1 MSWADSSP
9 GMQAGKTPV
18 NGHDAEEES
27 AQYPLPR
34 EKRKKVVVVGLGMV
48 GIAFIEKLIKMDA
61 KRREYDVV
69 VIGEE
74 PHLAYNRV
82 GLTSFFQ
89 HRKVENL
96 YLNQKEWY
104 AGMPEGALNYHLNTR
119 VTELH
124 PTNRVVSTST
134 GDTVPYDIL
143 VLATGSDALLPR
155 HTPGHDAKGVFVYR
169 TVDDLEKLIAFSE
182 SCPGSTGA
190 VVGGGLLGLE
200 AAKAMMDLE
209 SFGQVKLIERN
220 RWVLS
225 RQLDGDAGGMVVDL
239 VRQLGLD
246 VLLSKRVGKVEVDD
260 GNAVK
265 GVVFE
270 DGERMDCRCLMFAI
284 GIKARDE
291 LARRAGL
298 TCADRGG
305 GIVVDPSLMTSE
317 KDIYAIGECAS
328 WENQTFGLIAPGIE
342 MAEVLAFN
350 MTQAKVHATRKFK
363 RPDLSTKLKLLGVE
377 VASFGDFFADRDGPQ
392 QLPGRK
398 HATKKQDGIAEER
411 SKVRNIT
418 NGPPPPPVKALTYK
432 DPFQAVYK
440 KYLFT
445 LDGKYLLG
453 GMMIG
458 DTRDYVKLVPMVKN
472 QKALD
477 VSPSEFILGA
487 KKDGE
492 DDGGDLS
499 SDTQICSCHNVTK
512 GDVANVI
519 RDGSCKSI
527 GEVKSCTKAGT
538 GCGGCM
544 PLVQS
549 IFNAEMKAMGT
560 EVLNHLCPHFAYS
573 RADLF
578 NIIYVKK
585 LKNFSEVMK
594 ECGKEPESLG
604 CEVCKPTLGSILAS
618 LYNQHIMDKP
628 LHGLQDTND
637 QFLAN
642 IQRNGTFSVIPRVA
656 GGEITA
662 EKLIIIGTV
671 AKKYGLYCKI
681 TGGQRIDMFGAK
693 KQDLIAIWT
702 ELVKGGMESGHAYA
716 KSLRTVKSCVGTTW
730 CRFGIGDSVGM
741 AVRLEER
748 YKSIRSPHKMKG
760 GVSGCVREC
769 AEAQNKDFGLIATE
783 KGFNVFVGGNGG
795 SNPRHSELLA
805 KDVPPDDVVP
815 VLDRYLM
822 FYIRTADKLQ
832 RTARWVEQL
841 PGGIKYL
848 REVILE
854 DKLGI
859 CPELEKQM
867 DELVGTFFCEWTE
880 TINNPERRK
889 AFQQFGNTSEAQE
902 TVEEVKERGQSR
914 PAYWPQGS
922 TTEDFRGTKWS
933 SLSWQPMIEVD
944 KFVDAPTGSS
954 ANVKRGD
961 TQLAIFKVKGK
972 WYATQQMCPHKRTFA
987 MSEGLI
993 GDDVTNNKLWVSCPF
1008 HKRNFALG
1016 GEDAGKCSNDPEVN
1030 LATFP
1035 VEAREDGWVYLKL
1048 PPVDELDARLG
1059 TSKWKVKQG
1068 EREEPFTKLD
1078 EKLKGM
1084 KGRKPLQDSHL
1095 NGGLGE
1101 RAMAKAITAGGEGGI
1116 DCAPAF
1122 TKMSVVGVD
1131 FGTQNTV
1138 IAVARNR
1145 GVDVVRIQSLVGFGP
1160 KSRYLGEPAKTQ
1172 EISNIKNTVGSLK
1185 RLAGRSLNDPDVQI
1199 EKEFVSAPLVDI
1211 KGQVGAEVSYMG
1223 SKEQFTATQLVS
1235 MFFNKV
1241 KTTASAELKLP
1252 VSDIVISVP
1261 PWFTDVQRRSIID
1274 AAEIAGLKLLR
1285 LINDTTATAL
1295 GYGITKLDLP
1305 TAEEKPRRVAFV
1317 DIGHSNYACSIVEF
1331 KKGELAVKS
1340 TAYDRHFGGRDF
1352 DKALVDHFAKEFKE
1366 KYKID
1371 INSNPKARVR
1381 VATAAEKMKK
1391 ILSANSQAPLSIESL
1406 MNDVDVASVMKRDEL
1421 EALLRPLLDRATVPL
1436 EQALAEAKLKPDDI
1450 DSIEMVGG
1458 CTRIPALK
1466 ERISKYFGKSLSF
1479 TLNQDEAVARGCAF
1493 SCAILSP
1500 VFRVRDFSVHD
1511 IVNYPIEFSWEQ
1523 SPDIP
1528 DEDTSLTVFNKGN
1541 VMPSTKILTFYR
1553 KQPFDLE
1560 ARYAK
1565 PEMLPGKTNPWIGRF
1580 SVKGVKADSQDDF
1593 MICKLKARL
1602 NLHGVLNIES
1612 GYYVEDVEIE
1622 EPLPEEKD
1630 SKESKEGEKKDG
1642 DGPAAAS
1649 TPHKLKGVFKDAYAD
1664 AKRTFLGSRSLTSQP
1679 PQAMDTSEDKANR
1692 TAEPKP
1698 KTRKIKKQVRKG
1710 ELPLSAGTASLD
1722 QASKEAAAEKENQM
1736 FMEDKLVADT
1746 EDKKNELESYIYELR
1761 GKIDE
1766 QYAEFASD
1774 QEKTDLK
1781 AKLEQA
1787 EDWLYEDGEDATKN
1801 VYIAKMEEIRSVAG
1815 PIVQR
1820 YQDKIEEERQA
1831 VLRAEEEKMAKKRAE
1846 LEAKKKAEE
1855 EAKKEK
1861 EAPKKEVDAE
1871 MKDVDAAEGGE
1882 VKPDGV
1888 EEPTE
1893 EGKK

>member
-9 GMQAGKTPV
+9 GMQAGRTPV
-18 NGHDAEEES
+18 KGHDPEEES
-27 AQYPLPR
+27 SQYPLPR
-34 EKRKKVVVVGLGMV
+34 EKRKKVVVIGLGMV

-96 YLNQKEWY
+96 YLNQKDWY
-104 AGMPEGALNYHLNTR
+104 SDMPDGTLNYHLNTR
-119 VTELH
+119 VTEIH

-134 GDTVPYDIL
+134 GATVPYDIL

-169 TVDDLEKLIAFSE
+169 TIEDLEKLISYSE
-182 SCPGSTGA
+182 TCSGGTGA

-209 SFGQVKLIERN
+209 SFGTVKLIERN

-225 RQLDGDAGGMVVDL
+225 RQLDSDAGGMVVDL

-246 VLLSKRVGKVEVDD
+246 VLLSKRVGKIEVDHD
-260 GNAVK
+260 NAVK
-265 GVVFE
+265 GVQFE
-270 DGERMDCRCLMFAI
+270 DGERMDCKCLMFAI

-291 LARRAGL
+291 LARRIDIK
-298 TCADRGG
+298 CADRGG
-305 GIVVDPSLMTSE
+305 GIVIGPDLMTSE

-328 WENQTFGLIAPGIE
+328 WESQTFGLIAPGIE

-350 MTQAKVHATRKFK
+350 LTQAKVHTPRKFK

-392 QLPGRK
+392 DMPGKK
-398 HATKKQDGIAEER
+398 HAMKKKTEAAAAETKVKD
-411 SKVRNIT
+411 IT
-418 NGPPPPPVKALTYK
+418 HGPPPPPVKALTYK
-432 DPFQAVYK
+432 DPFQSVYK

-487 KKDGE
+487 KKEGE

-499 SDTQICSCHNVTK
+499 NDTQICSCHNVTK

-519 RDGSCKSI
+519 RDGSCKSL

-549 IFNAEMKAMGT
+549 IFNAEMKAMGS

-578 NIIYVKK
+578 HIIYVKK
-585 LKNFSEVMK
+585 LKNFTEVMK
-594 ECGKEPESLG
+594 ECGKEPNSLG

-618 LYNQHIMDKP
+618 LYNGHVMDKP

-656 GGEITA
+656 GGEITP

-702 ELVKGGMESGHAYA
+702 ELVNGGMESGHAYA

-783 KGFNVFVGGNGG
+783 KGFNIFVGGNGG
-795 SNPRHSELLA
+795 ANPRHSELLA

-815 VLDRYLM
+815 ILDRYLM

-832 RTARWVEQL
+832 RTARWLEQL

-848 REVILE
+848 REVVLE

-859 CPELEKQM
+859 CAELEKQM
-867 DELVGTFFCEWTE
+867 NELVGTFFCEWTE
-880 TINNPERRK
+880 TIKDPERRK
-889 AFQQFGNTSEAQE
+889 AFQQFGNTTETQE
-902 TVEEVKERGQSR
+902 IIDKVEERGQSR
-914 PAYWPQGS
+914 PAYWPKDS
-922 TTEDFRGTKWS
+922 VTEDFRGTQWS
-933 SLSWQPMIEVD
+933 SLAWQPIIEAD

-961 TQLAIFKVKGK
+961 TQLAIFKIKGK

-993 GDDVTNNKLWVSCPF
+993 GDDVANNKLWVSCPY

-1016 GEDAGKCSNDPEVN
+1016 GEDAGRCSNDAEVN

-1035 VEAREDGWVYLKL
+1035 VEARDDGWVYLKL
-1048 PPVDELDARLG
+1048 PPVEELDERLG
-1059 TSKWKVKQG
+1059 TSKWKVKAG
-1068 EREEPFTKLD
+1068 EGKEPFKKLD

-1095 NGGLGE
+1095 DGGMGE
-1101 RAMAKAITAGGEGGI
+1101 VATARAITAGGDGGI
-1116 DCAPAF
+1116 D
-1122 TKMSVVGVD
+1122 
-1131 FGTQNTV
+1131 
-1138 IAVARNR
+1138 
-1145 GVDVVRIQSLVGFGP
+1145 
-1160 KSRYLGEPAKTQ
+1160 
-1172 EISNIKNTVGSLK
+1172 
-1185 RLAGRSLNDPDVQI
+1185 
-1199 EKEFVSAPLVDI
+1199 
-1211 KGQVGAEVSYMG
+1211 
-1223 SKEQFTATQLVS
+1223 
-1235 MFFNKV
+1235 
-1241 KTTASAELKLP
+1241 
-1252 VSDIVISVP
+1252 
-1261 PWFTDVQRRSIID
+1261 W
-1274 AAEIAGLKLLR
+1274 
-1285 LINDTTATAL
+1285 
-1295 GYGITKLDLP
+1295 
-1305 TAEEKPRRVAFV
+1305 
-1317 DIGHSNYACSIVEF
+1317 
-1331 KKGELAVKS
+1331 
-1340 TAYDRHFGGRDF
+1340 
-1352 DKALVDHFAKEFKE
+1352 
-1366 KYKID
+1366 
-1371 INSNPKARVR
+1371 
-1381 VATAAEKMKK
+1381 
-1391 ILSANSQAPLSIESL
+1391 
-1406 MNDVDVASVMKRDEL
+1406 
-1421 EALLRPLLDRATVPL
+1421 
-1436 EQALAEAKLKPDDI
+1436 
-1450 DSIEMVGG
+1450 
-1458 CTRIPALK
+1458 
-1466 ERISKYFGKSLSF
+1466 
-1479 TLNQDEAVARGCAF
+1479 
-1493 SCAILSP
+1493 
-1500 VFRVRDFSVHD
+1500 
-1511 IVNYPIEFSWEQ
+1511 
-1523 SPDIP
+1523 
-1528 DEDTSLTVFNKGN
+1528 
-1541 VMPSTKILTFYR
+1541 
-1553 KQPFDLE
+1553 
-1560 ARYAK
+1560 
-1565 PEMLPGKTNPWIGRF
+1565 
-1580 SVKGVKADSQDDF
+1580 
-1593 MICKLKARL
+1593 
-1602 NLHGVLNIES
+1602 
-1612 GYYVEDVEIE
+1612 
-1622 EPLPEEKD
+1622 
-1630 SKESKEGEKKDG
+1630 
-1642 DGPAAAS
+1642 
-1649 TPHKLKGVFKDAYAD
+1649 
-1664 AKRTFLGSRSLTSQP
+1664 
-1679 PQAMDTSEDKANR
+1679 
-1692 TAEPKP
+1692 
-1698 KTRKIKKQVRKG
+1698 
-1710 ELPLSAGTASLD
+1710 
-1722 QASKEAAAEKENQM
+1722 
-1736 FMEDKLVADT
+1736 
-1746 EDKKNELESYIYELR
+1746 
-1761 GKIDE
+1761 
-1766 QYAEFASD
+1766 
-1774 QEKTDLK
+1774 
-1781 AKLEQA
+1781 
-1787 EDWLYEDGEDATKN
+1787 
-1801 VYIAKMEEIRSVAG
+1801 
-1815 PIVQR
+1815 
-1820 YQDKIEEERQA
+1820 
-1831 VLRAEEEKMAKKRAE
+1831 
-1846 LEAKKKAEE
+1846 
-1855 EAKKEK
+1855 
-1861 EAPKKEVDAE
+1861 
-1871 MKDVDAAEGGE
+1871 
-1882 VKPDGV
+1882 
-1888 EEPTE
+1888 
-1893 EGKK
+1893 